1 MRQEQFTEL
10 KNEVPRE
17 GFKGMQVPW
26 WHGRYRRKLKILF
39 KSCVRCFARRRTS
52 LPLWPRGSAYV
63 IQMAKRRNGGP
74 PLLSIKLHAQVYNH
88 TGPKEGSCLSGGEVS
103 FVRWGDSGVMLCHL
117 LVRQSAPGT
126 VVQGTSFIVAD
137 FFWLSR
143 R

>member
-39 KSCVRCFARRRTS
+39 KSCVRSFARRRTS
-52 LPLWPRGSAYV
+52 LPLWPRGSAYI

-74 PLLSIKLHAQVYNH
+74 PLLS
-88 TGPKEGSCLSGGEVS
+88 SCTLRSTTTPGLKRVPVS
-103 FVRWGDSGVMLCHL
+103 R
-117 LVRQSAPGT
+117 
-126 VVQGTSFIVAD
+126 VVKIR
-137 FFWLSR
+137 L
-143 R
+143 